1 MAKKKILNK
10 FQRKLKNMDFNVEK
24 KEKIPITLKVNVAI
38 VFRIK
43 RTLAQKDIT
52 IYIAAAESN
61 KYIVTEFANHLVIH
75 ESNIGKELD
84 FCDMKQIEIS
94 GLQLNVGDYMVT
106 SKFNVSS
113 LWSFDR
119 DIILGLPWIKTLG
132 TIILNAENKFLTFS
146 YKQKRIIF
154 QDFTMKSYL

>member
-1 MAKKKILNK
+1 
-10 FQRKLKNMDFNVEK
+10 MDFNVEK

-52 IYIAAAESN
+52 IYIAPAESN

-75 ESNIGKELD
+75 ESNIGKELH

-132 TIILNAENKFLTFS
+132 TFILNAENKFLTFS